1 VVVINFLNERNE
13 ADRRVYE
20 LLEQKFN
27 LFTGVFGASDD
38 VLGSIESGV
47 DFERRVLDIYQ
58 QRRTAAEIQTA
69 FETLQSDLDEQ
80 IQTRMR
86 NTRKLLL
93 ENFDEDVHERLKVN
107 IAGARKKLDRIGRLF
122 WMLTR
127 HVLKDISDF
136 DDETFC
142 FTLNV
147 NPVPDV
153 MTGQYHLVS
162 KKSENIPGEYL
173 NRLGHPLGEHVVL
186 TAKNYPCPLAEVTFD
201 ITGHP
206 TRIAVVQQIKEQSGW
221 MRLQHLRIESFDCQ
235 EYLLFSAFNDT
246 GKSLDQE
253 TCEKLFLCNGTAAP
267 AKSVPAS
274 AETRLDKE
282 CTRHIQATIA
292 KNLEENSHHFHQTR
306 DQLDKWAEDMEM
318 AVQKDL
324 DDIKTRIREAQ
335 RRSRQA
341 PTLEEQH
348 EIQEQIAGLERKKRL
363 LRQRIFDIEDEIADK
378 RDRLVSELEKRMMQ
392 KTTCTPVFTIR
403 WKVR

>member
-1 VVVINFLNERNE
+1 MINFLNERNE

-58 QRRTAAEIQTA
+58 QCRTAAEIQTA

-107 IAGARKKLDRIGRLF
+107 IAGTREKLDWIGRLF

-173 NRLGHPLGEHVVL
+173 YRLGHPLGEHVVL